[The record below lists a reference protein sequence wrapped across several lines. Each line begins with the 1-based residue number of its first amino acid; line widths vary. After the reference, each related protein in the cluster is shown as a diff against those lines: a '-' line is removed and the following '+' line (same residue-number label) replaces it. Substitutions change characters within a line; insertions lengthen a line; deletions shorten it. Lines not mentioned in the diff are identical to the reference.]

1 MSQTFNDFLHSTG
14 FDSMPKEILGL
25 GRRWLLD
32 LFGVAAGAIETSMS
46 RIIRDHVAEHFMVG
60 QCKVLMQSPTW
71 GMKGNS
77 LETAVSKLGNEEG
90 LGAFQTLIFLPVQT
104 KKS

>member
-1 MSQTFNDFLHSTG
+1 MSQTFKDFLYPIWVDRIT
-14 FDSMPKEILGL
+14 KEMLGL
-25 GRRWLLD
+25 DRKWLLD
-32 LFGVAAGAIETSMS
+32 PLGFEAGAIETSIS
-46 RIIRDHVAEHFMVG
+46 RIIRNHVAEHFALG
-60 QCKVLMQSPTW
+60 QCKVPMQSPTW